1 MQHNA
6 GGNMALILTHP
17 GRKSR
22 EKAKKGKVL
31 PKHSLLEIPYTIK
44 QTSSTYSSVFMGLR
58 KQTNEEF

>member
-22 EKAKKGKVL
+22 EKGEVL
-31 PKHSLLEIPYTIK
+31 LKRSLLEIPYTIK